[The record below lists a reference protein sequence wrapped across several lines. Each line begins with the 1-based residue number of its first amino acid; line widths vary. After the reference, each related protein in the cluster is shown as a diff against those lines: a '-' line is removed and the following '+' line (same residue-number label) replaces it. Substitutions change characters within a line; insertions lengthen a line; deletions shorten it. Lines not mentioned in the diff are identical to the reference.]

1 VQVIVLL
8 FNTTSIISVNFEGLL
23 TKLLL
28 IMLVKGMN
36 AIKRMNVKNACEKN
50 FAEYLSYY
58 DAGS

>member
-1 VQVIVLL
+1 
-8 FNTTSIISVNFEGLL
+8 
-23 TKLLL
+23 
-28 IMLVKGMN
+28 MLVKGMN